1 MERFCVFMIRSMTGY
16 GRAQKVIDGKDILV
30 EIRSINHRF
39 FDFNAR
45 VPRSYGYLEEKLKSL
60 VAASISRGKVE
71 IFVTVNLVDGTD
83 EQIKVNLPLAKSYLD
98 AINELAE
105 NFELRNDATAMSLT
119 RFSDIFIVNKVQEDE
134 DKIWLAVKEVAEE
147 ALDAF
152 IKMRE
157 VEGEKLRADILSRGE
172 TIISAVEKIE
182 ARSPEIVSAYRTR
195 LTEKIKAVLEDK
207 NIDEARIVT
216 EAAIFADKVAV
227 DEETVRLRSHIA
239 QMNEM
244 LDSSDAIG
252 RKFDFLVQ
260 EMNREINTIGSKNLD
275 LVITGIVVD
284 VKSELEKIREQI
296 QNIE

>member
-1 MERFCVFMIRSMTGY
+1 MIRSMTGY
-16 GRAQKVIDGKDILV
+16 GRAQKIIDGKDILV

-60 VAASISRGKVE
+60 VSESILRGKVE

-98 AINELAE
+98 AIDELAE
-105 NFELRNDATAMSLT
+105 NFALRNDATAMSLT
-119 RFSDIFIVNKVQEDE
+119 RFFDIFIVNKVQEDE
-134 DKIWLAVKEVAEE
+134 DVIWSAVKEVAEE
-147 ALDAF
+147 AVAAF

-157 VEGEKLRADILSRGE
+157 AEGEKLRADIKSRGE

-244 LDSSDAIG
+244 LESSEAIG

>member
-1 MERFCVFMIRSMTGY
+1 MIRSMTGY
-16 GRAQKVIDGKDILV
+16 GRAQKIIDGKDILV

-45 VPRSYGYLEEKLKSL
+45 VPRNYGYLEEKLKSL
-60 VAASISRGKVE
+60 VSQSISRGKTEV
-71 IFVTVNLVDGTD
+71 FVTVNLIDGTD

-98 AINELAE
+98 AINDLAE
-105 NFELRNDATAMSLT
+105 NFGIRNDVTAMALT
-119 RFSDIFIVNKVQEDE
+119 RFSDIFIINKVQEDE
-134 DKIWLAVKEVAEE
+134 EKIWSSVKEVAEE
-147 ALDAF
+147 AISAF
-152 IKMRE
+152 VKMRE
-157 VEGEKLRADILSRGE
+157 VEGAKLREDIKSRGE
-172 TIISAVEKIE
+172 TILAAVEKIE
-182 ARSPEIVSAYRTR
+182 KRSPEIVSAYRTR
-195 LTEKIKAVLEDK
+195 LTERITQVLEDK

-284 VKSELEKIREQI
+284 IKAELEKIREQI

>member
-1 MERFCVFMIRSMTGY
+1 MIRSMTGY
-16 GRAQKVIDGKDILV
+16 GRAQKIIDGKDILV

-45 VPRSYGYLEEKLKSL
+45 VPRNYGYLEEKLKSL
-60 VAASISRGKVE
+60 VSQSISRGKTEV
-71 IFVTVNLVDGTD
+71 FVTVNLIDGTD

-98 AINELAE
+98 AINDLAE
-105 NFELRNDATAMSLT
+105 NFGIRNDVTAMALT
-119 RFSDIFIVNKVQEDE
+119 RFSDIFIINKVQEDE
-134 DKIWLAVKEVAEE
+134 EKIWSSVKEVAEE
-147 ALDAF
+147 AISAF
-152 IKMRE
+152 VKMRE
-157 VEGEKLRADILSRGE
+157 VEGAKLREDIKSRGE
-172 TIISAVEKIE
+172 TILAAVGKIE
-182 ARSPEIVSAYRTR
+182 KRSPEIVSAYRTR
-195 LTEKIKAVLEDK
+195 LTERITQVLEDK

-284 VKSELEKIREQI
+284 IKAELEKIREQI